1 MEKTLVQITTDC
13 VKVVLYG
20 PESSGK
26 STLSQALADHYNT
39 AYVPEYARLYLQD
52 KWDRKS
58 EICTQEDLIPIARGQ
73 IQLENKGLKKANRL
87 LVCDT
92 DLLQTK
98 VYSEVYYNGHCDP
111 SIRHYAI
118 NNSYDLYFLC
128 AIDIPWVPDDLR
140 DKPNERVIMFKAFK
154 KELEK
159 QNLPYVVLKGS
170 YKTRMDIATKHI
182 NALLDLKKDKT

>member
-58 EICTQEDLIPIARGQ
+58 EICTQEDLIPITRGQ
-73 IQLENKGLKKANRL
+73 IQLENEGLKNKTINDIFKEFSKNNYKYDEKEIL
-87 LVCDT
+87 DNKENFFNSVFLKSFFE
-92 DLLQTK
+92 TK
-98 VYSEVYYNGHCDP
+98 K
-111 SIRHYAI
+111 II
-118 NNSYDLYFLC
+118 
-128 AIDIPWVPDDLR
+128 IILR
-140 DKPNERVIMFKAFK
+140 ASDKIVNVMEEI
-154 KELEK
+154 LEK
-159 QNLPYVVLKGS
+159 NIE
-170 YKTRMDIATKHI
+170 DTKLI
-182 NALLDLKKDKT
+182 LE